1 MYGIAPRTLGTR
13 TTIQAIRA
21 TRTTTIRT
29 IATTLGLSGDQRRYA
44 MLDFPVSDLFQAYY
58 DCRKTKR
65 NTWNAR
71 IFEER
76 LEKNLMDLYYDL
88 KEGSYKIGR
97 SICFLVEK
105 PKIREIWAANFRD
118 RIVHH
123 LLYGKIRDRFH
134 NSFIYDSY
142 ACIPTKGTHRAVD
155 RAEQLCRSLTR
166 DYVDKAYYLKL
177 DIANYFVS
185 IRKDI
190 LSTLIAKKV
199 PEKDWMGL
207 ADQILSHDPT
217 ENVYIKSDPKL
228 LELIPPHKSLFA
240 AKGHG
245 LPIGNLSS
253 QFFANIYLN
262 ELDQFAKHRL
272 KITHMVRYVDDIVI
286 FDKDPQKLHSYI
298 KPMDDYIREN
308 LKIHF
313 HPNKIEINTLENG
326 FKMLGFVVRPR
337 ARYIRQ
343 ETVQRATSKLW
354 LMLRTKEPKRNIRAV
369 VNSYLGIFRQ
379 SKSWRER
386 KKLAIMLSQYGW
398 WFSPKLDKVI
408 LRRGVA

>member
-1 MYGIAPRTLGTR
+1 
-13 TTIQAIRA
+13 
-21 TRTTTIRT
+21 
-29 IATTLGLSGDQRRYA
+29 

-76 LEKNLMDLYYDL
+76 LEKNLMNLYYDL

-118 RIVHH
+118 RVVHH
-123 LLYGKIRDRFH
+123 LLYNKIRDRFH
-134 NSFIYDSY
+134 NSFIFDSY
-142 ACIPTKGTHRAVD
+142 ACIPGKGTHRAVD
-155 RAEQLCRSLTR
+155 RAEHLCISLTR
-166 DYVDKAYYLKL
+166 DYKDKAYYLKL

-190 LSTLIAKKV
+190 LSKLIAKKV
-199 PEKDWMGL
+199 PEKDWMAL
-207 ADQILSHDPT
+207 ADQILNHDPT
-217 ENVYIKSDPKL
+217 DNVYIKSDPKL

-240 AKGHG
+240 AKGNG

-286 FDKDPQKLHSYI
+286 FDKDPKKLHSYI

-308 LKIHF
+308 LKVHF

-354 LMLRTKEPKRNIRAV
+354 LMLRTKEPRRNIRAV
-369 VNSYLGIFRQ
+369 VNSYFGIFRQ

-398 WFSPKLDKVI
+398 WFSPKLDKVT
-408 LRRGVA
+408 LRKGTA

>member
-1 MYGIAPRTLGTR
+1 VYGIAPRTLGTR

-21 TRTTTIRT
+21 ARATAVRTL
-29 IATTLGLSGDQRRYA
+29 AATLGLSGDQRRYA

>member
-1 MYGIAPRTLGTR
+1 VYGIAPRTLGTR

-29 IATTLGLSGDQRRYA
+29 IATTLGLSGDQRQYA

-142 ACIPTKGTHRAVD
+142 ACIPRKGTHRAVD

-166 DYVDKAYYLKL
+166 DYVDNAYYLKL

>member
-13 TTIQAIRA
+13 TTIQAIPA

-29 IATTLGLSGDQRRYA
+29 ITTTLGLSGDQRRYA

-408 LRRGVA
+408 LRRGMA